1 MWRAEEGRG
10 GYCES
15 IGAEEDDWRGGRR
28 AFGAARALATCAS
41 ADDILEIVC
50 GARGG
55 DLTPSDVV
63 TAAHELGK
71 DARKASRAL
80 RGDARFL
87 VLTDLIASPRADAF
101 TWSDVAKVLN
111 AMSRLADDEHRF
123 FDANS
128 PKFDTMWA
136 RLAAAAARTAPET
149 NPWSLATTLAAYAK
163 LPRAA
168 RAVDA
173 SQWRALATAM
183 LRVAPLVAPGFRV

>member
-87 VLTDLIASPRADAF
+87 RVEL
-101 TWSDVAKVLN
+101 
-111 AMSRLADDEHRF
+111 SRLALQVLDLALER
-123 FDANS
+123 
-128 PKFDTMWA
+128 
-136 RLAAAAARTAPET
+136 RLAVRF
-149 NPWSLATTLAAYAK
+149 
-163 LPRAA
+163 RAA
-168 RAVDA
+168 RAVPK
-173 SQWRALATAM
+173 
-183 LRVAPLVAPGFRV
+183 RV